1 MVYKKRWTEMF
12 IFFCVSNKKS
22 FSYILYK
29 IEVIMIIIDNI
40 SEQISVKLPNN
51 LVKSSGKI
59 YLKNTETKKEYIKEF
74 EDESTSDLYYV
85 WTYTFSD
92 IPIGEYEY
100 VIDGN
105 KGLLRIGK
113 EMEKKVYDEEISF
126 KSYEG

>member
-1 MVYKKRWTEMF
+1 MIMV
-12 IFFCVSNKKS
+12 
-22 FSYILYK
+22 
-29 IEVIMIIIDNI
+29 IIDNI
-40 SEQISVKLPNN
+40 SEEVQVKLPNN

-85 WTYTFSD
+85 WIHNFSD
-92 IPIGEYEY
+92 MPVGEYEY

-105 KGLLRIGK
+105 RGLLRIGK
-113 EMEKKVYDEEISF
+113 EMAKKVYDKEIEF

>member
-1 MVYKKRWTEMF
+1 MVIIE
-12 IFFCVSNKKS
+12 SNLS
-22 FSYILYK
+22 K
-29 IEVIMIIIDNI
+29 IT
-40 SEQISVKLPNN
+40 VKIPNN

-100 VIDGN
+100 EIDGN
-105 KGLLRIGK
+105 RGLLRIG
-113 EMEKKVYDEEISF
+113 EVMDKKVYDKEITF